1 MSAVAYGSAAA
12 VEPAGPRPMRRFSPA
27 TIIIYSSLIFFA
39 IYLFLVDQGWTYVL
53 QGLTWAVNQIAGI

>member
-1 MSAVAYGSAAA
+1 MSGTGTKFRRRSFGSDLIIAV
-12 VEPAGPRPMRRFSPA
+12 
-27 TIIIYSSLIFFA
+27 IFFA